1 MHDYDAENG
10 QLKLKLSQLEA
21 DLTTKYGEVDTLRNM
36 MEQSNIEHS
45 NIMTEKDRQMESLQ
59 QRLDQD
65 QQHDSHLELSE
76 LSDTSGGGLQ
86 TVISDLTTAANIIN
100 NCDTCDTNICDKLR
114 EAVGQLQCLTTVVY
128 HPPPTTDMYRCISED
143 DILVVD
149 HDTTAAATEEEETL
163 LESQLSELTL
173 KLDRMESEMCIVSE
187 ESCNLQLAL
196 ELKEQTIS
204 DQVRLY
210 DSTEYPR
217 NNIFFYLI

>member
-1 MHDYDAENG
+1 MHDYDAENC

-36 MEQSNIEHS
+36 LEQSNIEHS

-128 HPPPTTDMYRCISED
+128 HPPPTNDMYRCISED

-149 HDTTAAATEEEETL
+149 HDTTGTATEEEETL

-173 KLDRMESEMCIVSE
+173 KLDRMETEMCIVSE

-204 DQVRLY
+204 DQVRLQY
-210 DSTEYPR
+210 RVSQK
-217 NNIFFYLI
+217 